1 MIYDPIDVRILVS
14 NKRRVLFGGGG
25 GWSRDPPDHPPGSTT
40 ALLSS
45 TEMKSCDHIVVISV
59 VGKNID

>member
-14 NKRRVLFGGGG
+14 NKHRVLWGGGG
-25 GWSRDPPDHPPGSTT
+25 GSPDPPAHPPGSTT